1 MHKDHQLGS
10 GLDDEDDHAIED
22 ELGILQEK
30 KERMKAENKLLREV
44 IERTFNDFQ
53 ALRTKLAGIQQQN
66 HQEEH
71 PVSLLSLG
79 EQSSFQEQKKSSGG
93 GKEIQH
99 SAGDGKQLRLSL
111 SLQTYANHDVDDN
124 NNDVRELRELETEGQ
139 NKGKELPQVTNQ
151 SINPASRKARVSVR
165 VRCQDPTMNDGCQW
179 RKYGQKMA
187 KGNPCPRSY
196 YRCTVG
202 PGCPVRKQVRNYI
215 YSFRFLTE
223 NGWQLA
229 WRTCRSMFLK
239 AQVQRCMEDMSILVT
254 TYEGTHNHPVPVG
267 AATAL
272 AFTVAPSAASFMLA
286 NDKSPPPYCFS
297 PYYYSEHPDCS
308 STISSFVNPGMS
320 YSGILAGAAG
330 SSQFRVPSSI
340 RSIPCLSNDYSPRKD
355 ERTIAENA
363 SDEIAARSK
372 LIHRRGQ

>member
-202 PGCPVRKQVRNYI
+202 PGCPVRKQV
-215 YSFRFLTE
+215 
-223 NGWQLA
+223 
-229 WRTCRSMFLK
+229 
-239 AQVQRCMEDMSILVT
+239 QRCMEDMSILVT